1 MESRYVYANIR
12 LPILVDSE
20 ENLEP
25 LSQYLTIDFDVCH
38 QLPEKPEQGM
48 DHSAIIEKLRELLNQ
63 QTIKSAPRLAE
74 DLPSSGSMTDKDL
87 NADLEG
93 RFQNF
98 SGLEQPAILQKDT
111 PMEESADS
119 IVQDEQ
125 FQEETPQTIEI
136 NKKWFIAIDEI
147 KKNKKTLKHNYSAK
161 HRQSRA
167 KNLTMRS
174 REEIQSNIEDTIT
187 SALDTAFGS
196 SLLQEVPEQAQDYFA
211 SFE

>member
-12 LPILVDSE
+12 LPILVDSD

-48 DHSAIIEKLRELLNQ
+48 DYSVIIEKLRELLNPP
-63 QTIKSAPRLAE
+63 TIAQREEK
-74 DLPSSGSMTDKDL
+74 
-87 NADLEG
+87 EG
-93 RFQNF
+93 KEPND
-98 SGLEQPAILQKDT
+98 EPD
-111 PMEESADS
+111 ESADD
-119 IVQDEQ
+119 IVQNQDAAIQ
-125 FQEETPQTIEI
+125 DAAIQPIEI

-147 KKNKKTLKHNYSAK
+147 KKNRKVLKHNYSAK
-161 HRQSRA
+161 RRQPRA

-174 REEIQSNIEDTIT
+174 REEIQSNIDDTIT

-196 SLLQEVPEQAQDYFA
+196 SLQQEVQEQAQEDGQ
-211 SFE
+211 